1 MDQKNNKK
9 DIEARKLIA
18 QIQSGDTE
26 AEARL
31 VELHKEFTASV
42 MRQYKGKG
50 LSDEEITSAC
60 ESALIRSARK
70 FDLDK
75 DFAFISYAIWWM
87 KDGVLQAQKA
97 KRMEKI
103 NQFLHNMTKTELEN
117 YDALKAIIA
126 QLENSQDM
134 TITVVATVG
143 ELDFTEEITIP
154 KEAWDK
160 IVESAT
166 YEVKCS
172 IEDEEGMNNVST
184 PDVAYHLNSRGITM
198 AGILDKCN
206 KLKEMRNS
214 MLADLLA
221 NEECE
226 RDEYSLLEGI
236 EDFKVAMCG
245 YNDADEDMSDK
256 QIVFMH
262 DDYPQILL
270 DEIAAKL

>member
-1 MDQKNNKK
+1 
-9 DIEARKLIA
+9 
-18 QIQSGDTE
+18 
-26 AEARL
+26 
-31 VELHKEFTASV
+31 
-42 MRQYKGKG
+42 
-50 LSDEEITSAC
+50 
-60 ESALIRSARK
+60 
-70 FDLDK
+70 
-75 DFAFISYAIWWM
+75 
-87 KDGVLQAQKA
+87 
-97 KRMEKI
+97 
-103 NQFLHNMTKTELEN
+103 MTKTELEN
-117 YDALKAIIA
+117 YDLLKAIKE
-126 QLENSQDM
+126 QLENNQDK

-172 IEDEEGMNNVST
+172 IEDEEGPDSDIT
-184 PDVAYHLNSRGITM
+184 PDVAYHLCSRGITI
-198 AGILDKCN
+198 AGILDQCN

>member
-1 MDQKNNKK
+1 
-9 DIEARKLIA
+9 
-18 QIQSGDTE
+18 
-26 AEARL
+26 
-31 VELHKEFTASV
+31 
-42 MRQYKGKG
+42 
-50 LSDEEITSAC
+50 
-60 ESALIRSARK
+60 
-70 FDLDK
+70 
-75 DFAFISYAIWWM
+75 
-87 KDGVLQAQKA
+87 
-97 KRMEKI
+97 
-103 NQFLHNMTKTELEN
+103 MTKTELGN
-117 YDALKAIIA
+117 YDLLKAIKE
-126 QLENSQDM
+126 QLENNQDK

-172 IEDEEGMNNVST
+172 IEDEEGPDSDIT
-184 PDVAYHLNSRGITM
+184 PDVAYHLCNRGITI
-198 AGILDKCN
+198 AGIIDQCS
-206 KLKEMRNS
+206 KLEELRNR
-214 MLADLLA
+214 MLVDLLA

-236 EDFKVAMCG
+236 EDFKVALSG
-245 YNDADEDMSDK
+245 YNDADEDKSDK